1 MATRKQAKSRIDTSR
16 LKILASGDET
26 ALREYIIELLAS
38 GDRLAREAAL
48 EALVERPLIGLREPL
63 RALYLEVADDAGKND
78 PGAHIRTLVAK
89 LLVTCGDVRDV
100 DIGMVAAETY
110 EKSMGV
116 DGTANLRA
124 FGLRLIASTDPD
136 LLPFVAAEH
145 VNDSSTF
152 TPEPANTA
160 LQLLAGMGHQLAVY
174 QWLVSREEPD
184 PTLVETAVDLLTDA
198 PPRLMSRCLSRLT
211 RDALT
216 KKDET
221 LLTKLVETIVE
232 RELEASYDSI
242 ASIMLA
248 PVSKELYSYLCLVL
262 AAANRP
268 PLLHILEGQLE
279 ANILRRPAIL
289 DALRVRT
296 TPEHEAILKRWEQD
310 HG

>member
-16 LKILASGDET
+16 LKILATGDE
-26 ALREYIIELLAS
+26 AAFRDHIAELLAS

-48 EALVERPLIGLREPL
+48 EALVERPLPALREQI
-63 RALYLEVADDAGKND
+63 RALYLEVAGDEKGD
-78 PGAHIRTLVAK
+78 PGAHIRTLVTK

-100 DIGMVAAETY
+100 DIGMRASETY

-116 DGTANLRA
+116 DGTANLRS
-124 FGLRLIASTDPD
+124 FGLRLIAATDPD

-174 QWLVSREEPD
+174 QWLVSQKEPE
-184 PTLVETAVDLLTDA
+184 PALVETAVDLLTDA
-198 PPRLMSRCLSRLT
+198 PPVLMSRCLSRLT
-211 RDALT
+211 RDALA
-216 KKDET
+216 KKDEP

-232 RELEASYDSI
+232 RKLEASYDSI
-242 ASIMLA
+242 ASIMRA
-248 PVSKELYSYLCLVL
+248 PVSKELYGYLCLLL
-262 AAANRP
+262 AGTNRP
-268 PLLHILEGQLE
+268 ALLQILEEQLE
-279 ANILRRPAIL
+279 ANILRRPAIF
-289 DALRVRT
+289 DALSVRT
-296 TPEHEAILKRWEQD
+296 TPEQEVILKRWAEE